1 MWSVSPRTFEQCYNS
16 VLQSPYNYTAG
27 TNRGGDT
34 KLKRCLARVLV
45 TVLYSVVLCSST
57 LGPSSIGR
65 HGKTIRSEDC
75 IYYIALHPS
84 APCVCV
90 CVCVVH
96 KEFTM
101 DTSIPVHAKL
111 QFELFH
117 GNHSQLQAIRRSLTV
132 HNLNNLILA

>member
-16 VLQSPYNYTAG
+16 VLQLPYNYTAG

-45 TVLYSVVLCSST
+45 TVLYSVVLCSSI
-57 LGPSSIGR
+57 LGPSSIGH

-75 IYYIALHPS
+75 IYYIALHPR
-84 APCVCV
+84 PFVF
-90 CVCVVH
+90 VCVVH
-96 KEFTM
+96 KELTM
-101 DTSIPVHAKL
+101 NTSIPVLAKL
-111 QFELFH
+111 QSELFH
-117 GNHSQLQAIRRSLTV
+117 GNHSQLQAIRTSLTV